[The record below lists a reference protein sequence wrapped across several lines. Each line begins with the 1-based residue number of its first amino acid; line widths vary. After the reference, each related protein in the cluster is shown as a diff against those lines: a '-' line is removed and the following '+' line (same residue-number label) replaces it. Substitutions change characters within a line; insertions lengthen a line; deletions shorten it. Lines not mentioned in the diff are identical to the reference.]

1 MSDDIQYPEHF
12 VDRLEIVWGA
22 GFLSPGGPEEV
33 KEIVKG
39 LDLSGSTILDV
50 GCGIGGPAIVLAG
63 DLAAQ
68 RVVGIDVEPQLL
80 ERARGHVVKADLG
93 ARVELR
99 VVEAGPLAFPDASF
113 DLVFSKDALVHVE
126 DKAGF
131 FREALRVLKPGGAIA
146 VSDWLAS
153 ADAYEQPAFLRY
165 RELGHLDFTM
175 ATAVETEAILREAG
189 FAEVASRD
197 RNVWYA
203 ELAAY
208 EVAQIAGPLR
218 SHIVEAAG
226 EEMTEHWIKVR
237 RALAEAAAVG
247 ALRPTHLRGR
257 RPDA

>member
-1 MSDDIQYPEHF
+1 MSDDIQYPDHF
-12 VDRLEIVWGA
+12 VERLEIVWGA

-50 GCGIGGPAIVLAG
+50 GCGTGGPTIVLAG
-63 DLAAQ
+63 DLGA
-68 RVVGIDVEPQLL
+68 RSVVGIDVEPQLL
-80 ERARGHVVKADLG
+80 ERAQGHVANANLRSK
-93 ARVELR
+93 VELR
-99 VVEAGPLAFPDASF
+99 VVEPGPLAFPDASF

-131 FREALRVLKPGGAIA
+131 FREALRVLKPGGTLA

-175 ATAVETEAILREAG
+175 ATAPQTETILREAG
-189 FAEVASRD
+189 FSEVSSRD
-197 RNVWYA
+197 RNAWYA

-208 EVAQIAGPLR
+208 EVEQIAGPLR
-218 SHIVEAAG
+218 PRIAEAAG
-226 EEMTEHWIKVR
+226 EQMTEHWIKVR
-237 RALAEAAAVG
+237 RALAEATAVG

-257 RPDA
+257 RPEA